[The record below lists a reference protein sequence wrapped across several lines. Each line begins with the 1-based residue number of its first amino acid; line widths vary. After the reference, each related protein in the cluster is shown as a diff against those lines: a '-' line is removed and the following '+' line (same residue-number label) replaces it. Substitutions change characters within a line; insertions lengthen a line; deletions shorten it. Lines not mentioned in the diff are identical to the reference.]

1 MNGLNNFFG
10 NALGCLNLFSLSVLA
25 RIFLTILIELG
36 LSIVHTVL
44 ERHGIRH
51 YLRYDKKKHTFRVVF
66 WRV

>member
-1 MNGLNNFFG
+1 MFE
-10 NALGCLNLFSLSVLA
+10 LFSLSVLA

-51 YLRYDKKKHTFRVVF
+51 YLRYDKKKHTFRVVL